1 MKSVAMAAYYKQ
13 IKDTETEV
21 MFYRIRLRA
30 WRRIAELFATVDM
43 SDLPIS
49 ERVGWVTTKDKV
61 TRIKNDIPPA
71 DPTVA
76 DMSDSRI
83 TEIYPRLDGRS

>member
-1 MKSVAMAAYYKQ
+1 MVPSKSGGHLAQYETMCTAIATCHRFDECKDIIDKSVAMAAYYKQ

-43 SDLPIS
+43 SGPS
-49 ERVGWVTTKDKV
+49 
-61 TRIKNDIPPA
+61 NQ
-71 DPTVA
+71 
-76 DMSDSRI
+76 
-83 TEIYPRLDGRS
+83 